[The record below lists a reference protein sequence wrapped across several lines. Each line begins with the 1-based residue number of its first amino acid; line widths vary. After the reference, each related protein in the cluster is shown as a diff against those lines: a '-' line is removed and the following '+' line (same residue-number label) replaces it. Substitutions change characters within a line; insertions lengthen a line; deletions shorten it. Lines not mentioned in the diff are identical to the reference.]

1 MNFYVLTRM
10 FNAVNP
16 KEQFDMS
23 KLNEVADAE
32 EAWEV
37 IEQEFDG
44 SMNQVWLLSG
54 EELEAL
60 TQVMDNVKDLPD
72 GVLL

>member
-1 MNFYVLTRM
+1 MDFYVLTRW
-10 FNAVNP
+10 FNCSKPA
-16 KEQFDMS
+16 EQFDMS
-23 KLNEVADAE
+23 KLNEVADEE

-44 SMNQVWLLSG
+44 SMNQVWLLNR
-54 EELEAL
+54 EELDRLVE
-60 TQVMDNVKDLPD
+60 VIDNVKDLPE

>member
-1 MNFYVLTRM
+1 MNFYVLTRW

-44 SMNQVWLLSG
+44 SMNQVWLLNK
-54 EELEAL
+54 EELDRLVE
-60 TQVMDNVKDLPD
+60 VIDNVKDLPE